1 MQNLRWGSFWQKKL
15 MAGNCWLLLHR
26 AELCIKCDRAPRS
39 GSEIHQWIKIKA
51 INYFTCPLH
60 VQSQQKKT
68 LEKCVK
74 YIQSEQ

>member
-1 MQNLRWGSFWQKKL
+1 MQNLRWGSLWQKKL

-26 AELCIKCDRAPRS
+26 AELCTRS

-51 INYFTCPLH
+51 INYFTCHLH